1 MNRIC
6 TRLASAVLMFG
17 LAITTAQASE
27 LLFACT
33 TTNGKQIMV
42 TDHGQNFGY
51 RFGKPGK
58 PELAFTSDRQQTE
71 ITACTASNGDGSEA
85 SIHLSN
91 GDYDYVVTGGGDR
104 YHKQPYGDVKVMRSG
119 SDTPVAT
126 LQCRTGTVVNHIFDL
141 SNIASRCD

>member
-42 TDHGQNFGY
+42 T
-51 RFGKPGK
+51 RTPG
-58 PELAFTSDRQQTE
+58 R
-71 ITACTASNGDGSEA
+71 
-85 SIHLSN
+85 HL
-91 GDYDYVVTGGGDR
+91 D
-104 YHKQPYGDVKVMRSG
+104 
-119 SDTPVAT
+119 
-126 LQCRTGTVVNHIFDL
+126 
-141 SNIASRCD
+141 